1 MNEGSKIPDPVR
13 LDSRPLYTQTIEA
26 LSRLISE
33 GAYKPGDLLP
43 KESVLSEQLGISRS
57 TLRVALGYL
66 ETHGLISR
74 RPGVGT
80 FVAAWIPDH
89 ERQGFMG
96 GLDRLET
103 LDVLAE
109 QAGLQAAIVERHV
122 EQVKASAQWA
132 GALALRE
139 GDDTIRIRIIETVNG
154 RRGAFFDTVVPASL
168 VDYGD
173 ISANNGDVI
182 RYLSHFT
189 DLSPAHTRSEIFAIG
204 ADAEIA
210 ERLQVDPGQC
220 LLHLVETFYT
230 QGGKAV
236 ALSYNY
242 FLTDVFRFYL
252 IRRVQVHP

>member
-1 MNEGSKIPDPVR
+1 MNESSRKPDPVR
-13 LDSRPLYTQTIEA
+13 LDSRPLYTQTIES
-26 LSRLISE
+26 LSRLISD
-33 GAYKPGDLLP
+33 GAYRPGDKLP

-80 FVAAWIPDH
+80 FVAAWIPDQ
-89 ERQGFMG
+89 ERLGFMG

-103 LDVLAE
+103 MDVLAE
-109 QAGLQAAIVERHV
+109 QAGLQAAIVERQV
-122 EQVKASAQWA
+122 ERVKASPSWA
-132 GALALRE
+132 GALASSE
-139 GDDTIRIRIIETVNG
+139 GEEMIRIRIVETING
-154 RRGAFFDTVVPASL
+154 RRGAFFDTLIPAGL
-168 VDYGD
+168 IDYDD
-173 ISANNGDVI
+173 IRADNGDVV
-182 RYLSHFT
+182 RYLSRFT

-204 ADAEIA
+204 ADPVIA
-210 ERLQVDPGQC
+210 ERLQLEPGHC

-230 QGGKAV
+230 PEGSAV

-252 IRRVQVHP
+252 IRRVQARP